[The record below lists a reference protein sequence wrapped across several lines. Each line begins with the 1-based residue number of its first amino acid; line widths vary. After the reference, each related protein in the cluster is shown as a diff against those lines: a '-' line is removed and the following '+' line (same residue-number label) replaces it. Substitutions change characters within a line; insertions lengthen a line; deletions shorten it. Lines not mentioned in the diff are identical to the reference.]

1 MNIRKE
7 VQGVYVLYGSEVQF
21 KEISI
26 VYAGNDYVLCD
37 SSPTDGTLFSGETI
51 SLYDQIIT
59 EGDDLYDGKV
69 IK

>member
-1 MNIRKE
+1 MFFTAVKCNLKKF
-7 VQGVYVLYGSEVQF
+7 LSF
-21 KEISI
+21 
-26 VYAGNDYVLCD
+26 YAGNDFVLCD